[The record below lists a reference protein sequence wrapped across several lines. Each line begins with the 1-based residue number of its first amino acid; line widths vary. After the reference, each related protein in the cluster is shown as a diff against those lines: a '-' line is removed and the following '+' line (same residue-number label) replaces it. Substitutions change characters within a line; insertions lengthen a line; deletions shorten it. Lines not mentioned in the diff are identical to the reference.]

1 MSDSEISL
9 GGPPLELFHSDLHL
23 SGELE
28 SSDDRHKNSAI
39 DGCNNCHNADKMY
52 ERMQDAIDC
61 VCNGASGPTG
71 SLCQA
76 VQASNLLNTVPFTSM
91 VELITGPY
99 SICQSVI
106 PPEHRQAAY
115 DSFVSITGYTPPN
128 LTQVVTTI
136 SNNQKSLANYTA
148 LYVFLIL
155 LMLAIII
162 LAILVLVSVLTWP
175 MGIIIAVLIFLSL
188 YTISLAYTLG
198 AQRMI
203 DDQSSQIL
211 ETVTNEQSN
220 FQNTV
225 AYWPQ
230 GLFGIASTLTATGAT
245 GATGIWP
252 CNTGAKEVADGK
264 VEEFHLSSELP
275 LSALSIEDI
284 SSLTDKKPN
293 KLKKLKHDSLI
304 KKPGKLTR
312 TSMKLGSRSKSRLRG
327 SSRVNR
333 LK

>member
-1 MSDSEISL
+1 
-9 GGPPLELFHSDLHL
+9 
-23 SGELE
+23 
-28 SSDDRHKNSAI
+28 
-39 DGCNNCHNADKMY
+39 
-52 ERMQDAIDC
+52 MQQAIDC
-61 VCNGASGPTG
+61 VCNGASGTSGATG

-76 VQASNLLNTVPFTSM
+76 VQASNLVNTVPFSSM

-99 SICQSVI
+99 STCQVVI
-106 PPEHRQAAY
+106 PSEQRQAAY
-115 DSFVSITGYTPPN
+115 DSFTSITGYTPPN
-128 LTQVVTTI
+128 LTQAVTMI
-136 SNNQKSLANYTA
+136 SDSQKRLANYTA

-155 LMLAIII
+155 LTVAIIV
-162 LAILVLVSVLTWP
+162 LVMLVLVGVLTWP
-175 MGIIIAVLIFLSL
+175 VGIILTVLAFLIL
-188 YTISLAYTLG
+188 YTISLAYSFG

-245 GATGIWP
+245 GTTGATGATGATGIWP

-275 LSALSIEDI
+275 LSALSIEDT
-284 SSLTDKKPN
+284 SSLTVKKPN
-293 KLKKLKHDSLI
+293 KPNKLNKLNKLKHDSLI

-312 TSMKLGSRSKSRLRG
+312 TLMKLGSRSKSRLRG